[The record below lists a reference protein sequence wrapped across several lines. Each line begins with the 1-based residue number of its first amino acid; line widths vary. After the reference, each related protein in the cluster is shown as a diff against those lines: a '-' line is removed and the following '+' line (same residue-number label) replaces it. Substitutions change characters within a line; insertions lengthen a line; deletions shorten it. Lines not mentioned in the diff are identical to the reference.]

1 MERKSLGEL
10 FSFDITPYASPVR
23 YPSGTVI
30 FPEWQKATQLLY
42 LEEGKARCTMSHENG
57 AVTILDFVEG
67 PCFLGEMELLGV
79 QKVTSGVTART
90 DCAGWMIRLEECR
103 EEMLNDPVF
112 LRQLC
117 IFSNEKAIRV
127 TSTAARNQMYPLKNH
142 AWRHSLS
149 SRSARGFTM
158 SPIPRQRPIW
168 GWSYR
173 HRSLSCP
180 ISSKAGCC
188 ARPRRGYA

>member
-90 DCAGWMIRLEECR
+90 DCAGWMIRLEAV
-103 EEMLNDPVF
+103 LFWD
-112 LRQLC
+112 LGYK
-117 IFSNEKAIRV
+117 I
-127 TSTAARNQMYPLKNH
+127 
-142 AWRHSLS
+142 HS
-149 SRSARGFTM
+149 
-158 SPIPRQRPIW
+158 
-168 GWSYR
+168 
-173 HRSLSCP
+173 H
-180 ISSKAGCC
+180 
-188 ARPRRGYA
+188 

>member
-1 MERKSLGEL
+1 M
-10 FSFDITPYASPVR
+10 R

-117 IFSNEKAIRV
+117 IFPMKRPSASPAPLPAIKCI
-127 TSTAARNQMYPLKNH
+127 L
-142 AWRHSLS
+142 
-149 SRSARGFTM
+149 
-158 SPIPRQRPIW
+158 
-168 GWSYR
+168 
-173 HRSLSCP
+173 
-180 ISSKAGCC
+180 
-188 ARPRRGYA
+188 